1 MKIEIFDTTL
11 RDGAQGAGINFNYDD
26 KLKVIHALDDLG
38 VSYIEAGMVC
48 DLHSCAFFDDLG
60 TLHLKNSRLVAF
72 TQTRRA
78 DESCKS
84 DLFLPA
90 VAAAP
95 VPCATVY
102 GKSWLYQVTNVLGTT
117 AEENLRMIADTVQYL
132 RAAGKEVIFDAE
144 HFFDGY
150 SDNAEYSLRVVD
162 VALQA
167 GASRVILCDTNG
179 GMLPDV
185 VGMITKAVTDRF
197 GQIGIHCHNDLGM
210 AEACSVSAVLSGAMQ
225 VHGTV
230 SGIGERCGNA
240 NLNTLIPV
248 LQLKLGFDC
257 IGERICGLT
266 KTARFVNETANLA
279 FSENEPF
286 VGGYAFTHKAGA
298 HIDGVNKAP
307 KTFEHIPPDA
317 VGNKRNILISGLSGR
332 AAVIE
337 KLRELTADRSM
348 DSRMEEIA
356 KHLSADGTISKN
368 DPVIIRAAEMIKA
381 KEAAGYS
388 YEDAGASLVLI
399 LEEAFGIR
407 RRSFDLL
414 NFKVIVDEDTVGSH
428 TDEMHSWAMIKI
440 SVDGREELCA
450 GEGNGPVNAM
460 DICLRRA
467 LSRFYPEIEEMHL
480 TDYKVRVLNSGA
492 TASVVR
498 VLIESTDGVSVWR
511 TIGVSPDIIN
521 ASRQA
526 LCDSVEYM
534 LSRHHA
540 STETTTLSTDQQG

>member
-26 KLKVIHALDDLG
+26 KIKVIHALDEIG
-38 VSYIEAGMVC
+38 VSYIEAGMLC
-48 DLHSCAFFDDLG
+48 DAQSAEFFSELG
-60 TLHLKNSRLVAF
+60 KLSLTNSKLCAF

-78 DESCKS
+78 MERCEN
-84 DLFLPA
+84 DLFLPY
-90 VAAAP
+90 VAKAP
-95 VPCATVY
+95 VPCAVVY
-102 GKSWLYQVTNVLGTT
+102 GKSWLYQVSNVLGTT
-117 AEENLRMIADTVQYL
+117 AEENLAMIADTVRYL
-132 RAAGKEVIFDAE
+132 HSAGKEVIFDAE

-150 SDNAEYSLRVVD
+150 ADNAEYSLRVVD
-162 VALQA
+162 AALKA
-167 GASRVILCDTNG
+167 GASRVVLCDTNG

-185 VGMITKAVTDRF
+185 VGMITKDVVDRF
-197 GQIGIHCHNDLGM
+197 GSIGIHCHNDMGM
-210 AEACSVSAVLSGAMQ
+210 AEACSVSAVLSGAVQ
-225 VHGTV
+225 VHGTI

-257 IGERICGLT
+257 IGDRIKKLT

-298 HIDGVNKAP
+298 HIDGVNKSP
-307 KTFEHIPPDA
+307 KTFEHISPEA

-337 KLRELTADRSM
+337 KLRELIVERCMGSG
-348 DSRMEEIA
+348 MEEFA
-356 KHLSADGTISKN
+356 KGLADGTVSKN
-368 DPVIIRAAEMIKA
+368 DPVVVRAAEMIKA
-381 KEAAGYS
+381 KEAEGYS
-388 YEDAGASLVLI
+388 YEDAGASLALVLD
-399 LEEAFGIR
+399 EAFGIR

-414 NFKVIVDEDTVGSH
+414 NFKVIVDEDGEGTSA
-428 TDEMHSWAMIKI
+428 DEMRSWAMIKI
-440 SVDGREELCA
+440 SVDGNEELSA

-460 DICLRRA
+460 DVCLRRA
-467 LSRFYPEIEEMHL
+467 LSRFYPEIGEMHL
-480 TDYKVRVLNSGA
+480 SDYKVRVLNSGA

-511 TIGVSPDIIN
+511 TIGVSSDIIN
-521 ASRQA
+521 ASWQA
-526 LCDSVEYM
+526 LRDSVEYM
-534 LSRHHA
+534 LSRHSSGA
-540 STETTTLSTDQQG
+540 ESQR